1 MSESNA
7 NRTPQPKENTMT
19 TKLPDWIKHAQ
30 RVDRPETKRRYKA
43 EDGPLDGTLVW
54 KGRLENYHTGDS
66 YNGYAIRE
74 TSTGDVVG
82 VSELAG
88 LRDLRSV
95 KVGSKVFINPI
106 GKKQT
111 GTGRAFDQFEVF
123 AEQQEAL
130 SEPSRGTSGAGAKG
144 GNGSPSGGGA
154 APSEEAPF

>member
-1 MSESNA
+1 MA
-7 NRTPQPKENTMT
+7 P
-19 TKLPDWIKHAQ
+19 KLPDWIKHAQ

-43 EDGPLDGTLVW
+43 EDGALDGTLVW

-88 LRDLRSV
+88 LRDLRSI
-95 KVGSKVFINPI
+95 KVGSRVFINPI

-123 AEQQEAL
+123 ADQQEAL
-130 SEPSRGTSGAGAKG
+130 SEPTRGAGGTGAKG
-144 GNGSPSGGGA
+144 GNGGPLGSSA
-154 APSEEAPF
+154 AASEDAPF